1 MCPHSCA
8 GVGELTRRRPVTP
21 LLFAARGTPKWSL
34 PARAGLQRQS
44 PTLGS
49 ACGSVEA
56 PRLSHRSL
64 SIPVFPA
71 GQGLASREALSLP
84 PAAPAIS
91 RQSRQASRTGA
102 GRRPR
107 HKRRDTRGER
117 LQALGLRAV
126 RVAGLPAGC
135 RAGAPGRHA
144 TRCFS
149 SAGTWPPRRCRKETP
164 RRRFFHSH
172 VHLVCAPQACRCYPA
187 GATRI
192 SARPHPPRPQRFD
205 PCIWSLLGV
214 SAAASK
220 TGRRLCERG
229 CPAYGPLPSAPTFRP
244 RLALTFSCGPWGSVT
259 APGLSATATAS
270 WRIQQEGVPEA
281 QAPSLNTSQ
290 AVSIAPSPAGH
301 PP

>member
-1 MCPHSCA
+1 MRSELLAPRSPGQPRQGLWKPRSVCPYSCA
-8 GVGELTRRRPVTP
+8 GVGELTRRRPVTA
-21 LLFAARGTPKWSL
+21 LLFAARGTLKWSL
-34 PARAGLQRQS
+34 PARADLRRQS
-44 PTLGS
+44 RTLGS
-49 ACGSVEA
+49 ACSSVEA

-71 GQGLASREALSLP
+71 GQGLASREALSFP

-126 RVAGLPAGC
+126 RVAGQPAGC

-144 TRCFS
+144 TRCSS

-192 SARPHPPRPQRFD
+192 SARPHPPRPQCFD

-220 TGRRLCERG
+220 TGRRLCEWG

-244 RLALTFSCGPWGSVT
+244 RLALTFSCGP
-259 APGLSATATAS
+259 
-270 WRIQQEGVPEA
+270 
-281 QAPSLNTSQ
+281 
-290 AVSIAPSPAGH
+290 
-301 PP
+301 